1 VSRSRLLF
9 WVGSSSWFWGL
20 ILSFDDVG
28 RFTIAAGRAM
38 ERDGRR
44 RFSSHGLTVSDVN
57 PLLRLVRLG
66 PLTPNELLSSSVLL
80 TSAPV
85 VSHSLNRLENAGLVR
100 RRPSDEDGRSV
111 IIEITDEG
119 LRVEAELAAQVLE
132 VQESFFSP
140 LTADEQAVLAGL
152 LKRCIVR
159 HLGAS
164 PDDPALL

>member
-1 VSRSRLLF
+1 M
-9 WVGSSSWFWGL
+9 
-20 ILSFDDVG
+20 SFDDVG

-38 ERDGRR
+38 ERDGQR
-44 RFSSHGLTVSDVN
+44 RFRSHGLTVSDVN
-57 PLLRLVRLG
+57 PLLRLVRFG
-66 PLTPNELLSSSVLL
+66 PLTPNELLKSSVLL

-85 VSHSLNRLENAGLVR
+85 VSHSLNRLENAGLIR

-119 LRVEAELAAQVLE
+119 LRVEAELAAQVLDI
-132 VQESFFSP
+132 QESFFSP

-152 LKRCIVR
+152 LKRCLVR
-159 HLGAS
+159 RLGAS

>member
-1 VSRSRLLF
+1 LF

-66 PLTPNELLSSSVLL
+66 PLTPNELLNSSVLL